1 MKESAR
7 EAWGWAAIESWV
19 EDLRYGVR
27 TLRKNPAFTLTAV
40 VSLALGIGANTA
52 IYSVIDALMLRT
64 LPMKNPHELAG
75 LRIAGKEAG
84 STFTNPQWEAIRD
97 SQDAFAG
104 MPAYSEERFDL
115 SQGGDSRFVHGL
127 WVSGGYFDALGVPA
141 LRGRVLT
148 SGDDRRGCGCAGPVA
163 VLGYNFWRSEFQADP
178 RVVGRTLR
186 LNRQPFTIVGVTP
199 PWMKGLNRD
208 LPYDVAIPIGC
219 DPLMR
224 AEGSVLDQR
233 SYWWLRIVGRL
244 KPGGGLKEAQG
255 RMRVLAPEVFRA
267 TVPWYWSAG
276 AQQNYRNFGL
286 ELSPASTGFSEVAER
301 HRTALFA
308 LLAIAGLVLL
318 IACANIANLPLARAA
333 ARQRELSMR
342 MAIGAS
348 RWRLIRQLIVESL
361 LLSGLGACG
370 GFLLAIWGGRVLVGF
385 ISRSP
390 LTIRPVDIDLSPDF
404 RLLAFTA
411 AAGIA
416 TALVFGLVPAF
427 RATRG
432 GLNDVLKERGR
443 GTAGAPGRFRLGKGL
458 AAAQV
463 AVSFILLLAAGLFIG
478 TLRNLLNADMGFRTG
493 GVLLVSA
500 DARHAVNDPAM
511 GPRVFSRILD
521 RLRKLPGV
529 VSVSD
534 SYFTPAGEKCCWN
547 EWISSDG
554 YGASPR
560 PDALLFLNAV
570 SPDYFR
576 TLGTPLVAGRDFD
589 DHDGPTAPPAR
600 VINES
605 AARQFFGS
613 ADPLG
618 KTIRVGSA
626 ASGRLWHV
634 VGVVKDAK
642 YQRVDEPAPIAGF
655 VAIGQAPYPYSS
667 LEIEL
672 RHTVAFSALTPAV
685 RAAIAEVGADITLHF
700 RSFEAQVD
708 ESLQQQRLVAA
719 LSALFG
725 ALALSLSMVGLYG
738 ITAYSVARRRGEI
751 GIRMALGARAVSV
764 VWLVLRDVAVLLGIG
779 TAMGALGA
787 PASRRLLTSLLYG
800 VKPNDPALLL
810 GAAAMLAAAAT
821 VAASLPAWRAARID
835 PMKVLREE

>member
-1 MKESAR
+1 MGERRLLRRAGRAGTAR
-7 EAWGWAAIESWV
+7 ARADERRRPAR
-19 EDLRYGVR
+19 LR
-27 TLRKNPAFTLTAV
+27 LRRPGCGARLQF
-40 VSLALGIGANTA
+40 LA
-52 IYSVIDALMLRT
+52 
-64 LPMKNPHELAG
+64 
-75 LRIAGKEAG
+75 
-84 STFTNPQWEAIRD
+84 
-97 SQDAFAG
+97 
-104 MPAYSEERFDL
+104 ER
-115 SQGGDSRFVHGL
+115 
-127 WVSGGYFDALGVPA
+127 VSGRPARRRADAAPQPAALHHRWRDPAMDERAQPRPA
-141 LRGRVLT
+141 LRRGDPHRVRPLDVRGRKRPGPAQLLVAA
-148 SGDDRRGCGCAGPVA
+148 DRGASQAGRRPEGGPRPDA
-163 VLGYNFWRSEFQADP
+163 NF
-178 RVVGRTLR
+178 
-186 LNRQPFTIVGVTP
+186 
-199 PWMKGLNRD
+199 
-208 LPYDVAIPIGC
+208 
-219 DPLMR
+219 
-224 AEGSVLDQR
+224 
-233 SYWWLRIVGRL
+233 
-244 KPGGGLKEAQG
+244 
-255 RMRVLAPEVFRA
+255 APEVFRA
-267 TVPWYWSAG
+267 TAPWYWSAG

-286 ELSPASTGFSEVAER
+286 ELNPASTGFSEVAER

-318 IACANIANLPLARAA
+318 IACANIAIAAGACEAA
-333 ARQRELSMR
+333 AELSMR

-779 TAMGALGA
+779 TAMGALE
-787 PASRRLLTSLLYG
+787 RRRRG
-800 VKPNDPALLL
+800 
-810 GAAAMLAAAAT
+810 GC
-821 VAASLPAWRAARID
+821 
-835 PMKVLREE
+835 